1 MPPSVGGYNTQY
13 GVIYMISKLI
23 IFVRNI
29 VSSAER
35 DRMQEKFE
43 RVNDKFDHLDDR
55 IDSLETS
62 QALQNEKL
70 SSIHQVTLANNE
82 VLEQKLNRNSVSSQS
97 VREIVDLRI
106 EAFQDSLK
114 RLEIL
119 ITQVLRNKSDDS

>member
-1 MPPSVGGYNTQY
+1 
-13 GVIYMISKLI
+13 MISKLI